1 MEYHTVNTFTKM
13 LATGAFALTA
23 MSGAAQANDDESRAY
38 EAELLADASNRISL
52 LGEDDTTLDIGGTIQ
67 FRYMWNN
74 ADNGG
79 TTDDTIGFD
88 FGETSLNFSGEVDRF
103 EYYLELD
110 FMNYRSTN
118 GQVQLDEAWIQTDF
132 FSDGLN
138 VRAGQFRTPFSRE
151 MQVEEEFQ
159 LFASRSFVD
168 TIFGA
173 QNTQGIML
181 TWEGNR
187 ARFFA
192 SFNDGA
198 RTQNTN
204 FNSATE
210 ADFGVTGRAELLLAG
225 ESWDQ
230 FDDFTSERGDGFGL
244 LAGAAVHYQQGGD
257 TGALT
262 VSGTTPDVEVFS
274 YTGDISFE
282 NNGWNGF
289 AAFHGRTMD
298 MTAGSFDDYG
308 LVAQT
313 GFRIFENG
321 EIFGGYEGV
330 FADSNRGLA
339 DDNMNFAKAGYTH
352 YIAGHAAKFT
362 TDVFYSF
369 DDSTGMNTLGSF
381 GNQGLL
387 GGTGEGEFGLRGQ
400 IQLVF

>member
-1 MEYHTVNTFTKM
+1 MNTFTKM
-13 LATGAFALTA
+13 LATSAFALTA
-23 MSGAAQANDDESRAY
+23 ISGAAQASDDQSHAY
-38 EAELLADASNRISL
+38 EAELLADASDRISL
-52 LGEDDTTLDIGGTIQ
+52 LGDDDTTLDIGGTIQ

-74 ADNGG
+74 ADMGG

-88 FGETSLNFSGEVDRF
+88 FGETSLNFGGEVDRF

-110 FMNYRSTN
+110 FMNYNTAQN
-118 GQVQLDEAWIQTDF
+118 GEARLDEAWIQTDLF
-132 FSDGLN
+132 DGLTL
-138 VRAGQFRTPFSRE
+138 RAGQFRTPFSRE

-173 QNTQGIML
+173 MNTQGVML
-181 TWEGNR
+181 TWEGSR

-198 RTQNTN
+198 RTANSA
-204 FNSATE
+204 FNSGAE

-225 ESWDQ
+225 DDWEQ
-230 FDDFTSERGDGFGL
+230 FDDFTSERDEGFGL

-257 TGALT
+257 TAALT
-262 VSGTTPDVEVFS
+262 LSGTTPDVEVFS

-298 MTAGSFDDYG
+298 MPAGSFDDYG

-313 GFRIFENG
+313 GFRITENG
-321 EIFGGYEGV
+321 EIFAGYEGV
-330 FADSNRGLA
+330 FADSNRGLTE
-339 DDNMNFAKAGYTH
+339 DDMNFAKAGYTH
-352 YIAGHAAKFT
+352 YLVGHAVKFT

-369 DDSTGMNTLGSF
+369 DDSTGMNALGSF
-381 GNQGLL
+381 GHQGLL
-387 GGTGEGEFGLRGQ
+387 GGTGEGEFGFRGQ